1 MKELRIKRF
10 VIVTMGC
17 IAEDDY
23 AFVYK
28 QTFAGVNVDN
38 VKLMK
43 ENPDISDVAYDKFP
57 VVLIYAD
64 LSPEEMSQFYMQ
76 TIGPEDMLE
85 LAGLQGQIPQ
95 KEEEDNEDKS

>member
-38 VKLMK
+38 VKLM
-43 ENPDISDVAYDKFP
+43 
-57 VVLIYAD
+57 
-64 LSPEEMSQFYMQ
+64 
-76 TIGPEDMLE
+76 
-85 LAGLQGQIPQ
+85 
-95 KEEEDNEDKS
+95 